1 MNIPCLAPAQTFAFK
16 KLLHWLKQKK
26 QIIAMVQGMFQ
37 RTITRILLGTWESKG
52 RSSLSLVPF
61 FDPVHAPM
69 SKLRRYQDALARAAR
84 EPGNHVVVLPT
95 GAGKTLISFDLIFT
109 ALLRHPRKIVVFLAP
124 TILLVNQQH
133 QEFLQEAQKRGL
145 SLETGLLAG
154 GKRHNLGRCHVLFAT
169 PAASEQVCSTDELK
183 SVSLL
188 VMDEVHHAQAKKAVN
203 WGQGKDK
210 ALELVV
216 TTHVLYIE
224 CLSISF
230 SFGTKLF
237 RLAR

>member
-1 MNIPCLAPAQTFAFK
+1 MNSPHRLGAPRKAAK
-16 KLLHWLKQKK
+16 
-26 QIIAMVQGMFQ
+26 APVQGMFQ
-37 RTITRILLGTWESKG
+37 RTITRILLRTRESKG
-52 RSSLSLVPF
+52 RSYLSSSF
-61 FDPVHAPM
+61 FGPVHAPM
-69 SKLRRYQDALARAAR
+69 SKLRSYQDALARAAR

-133 QEFLQEAQKRGL
+133 QEFLQETQKRWL

-203 WGQGKDK
+203 WG
-210 ALELVV
+210 
-216 TTHVLYIE
+216 
-224 CLSISF
+224 
-230 SFGTKLF
+230 
-237 RLAR
+237 